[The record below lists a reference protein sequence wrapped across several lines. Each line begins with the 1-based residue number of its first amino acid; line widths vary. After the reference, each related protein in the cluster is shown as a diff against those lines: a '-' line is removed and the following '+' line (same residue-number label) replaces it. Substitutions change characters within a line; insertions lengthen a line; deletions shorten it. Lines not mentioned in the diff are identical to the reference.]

1 MSKMEITADPSIDIA
16 TGGASCGSNFGK
28 KEKKISFEQQG
39 ENDF

>member
-1 MSKMEITADPSIDIA
+1 MSKMEITANPA
-16 TGGASCGSNFGK
+16 TDVTIGGASCGSNFGK